1 MKHSGRMVF
10 TMGAGAVLTA
20 CGASDQTAD
29 QVVTPSTGH
38 LSDGVYV
45 LNAEERQFTCT
56 QFDEEVRQA
65 IDAAFENVDE
75 GNRKAGASL
84 SSNIISLGLGG
95 IPRGFDF
102 GGGDRVKGRQELTRA
117 LALNNQAQSQGC
129 DGTEITHLMEQT
141 LGEKGLLTVTYGA
154 DAMTVEEQILAE
166 EQERKQL

>member
-1 MKHSGRMVF
+1 MKKSSCILFVAGV
-10 TMGAGAVLTA
+10 GAALTA
-20 CGASDQTAD
+20 CGATDQGAN
-29 QVVTPSTGH
+29 QAVAPSTGH

-45 LNAEERQFTCT
+45 LNAEEKQFTCT

-65 IDAAFENVDE
+65 IFAAFENVDE

-102 GGGDRVKGRQELTRA
+102 GGGDRVRGRQELTRA
-117 LALNNQAQSQGC
+117 LTLDTQARSQGC
-129 DGTEITHLMEQT
+129 DGTDITQLMEQT
-141 LGEKGLLTVTYGA
+141 LGEKGLLTATYGA

-166 EQERKQL
+166 EQDRKRR